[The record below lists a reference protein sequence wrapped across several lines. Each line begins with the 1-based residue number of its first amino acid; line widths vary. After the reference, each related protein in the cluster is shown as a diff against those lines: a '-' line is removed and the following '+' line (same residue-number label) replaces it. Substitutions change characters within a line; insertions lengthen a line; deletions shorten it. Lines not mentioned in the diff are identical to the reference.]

1 MIYWERE
8 MLWKK
13 PPFNNLIINVLKEVQ
28 QVDRG
33 HPVNIIHLKAFGKD
47 SYERIN
53 QKNQVSRELERISF
67 YKLKGRS

>member
-1 MIYWERE
+1 

-13 PPFNNLIINVLKEVQ
+13 TPFNNLIINVLKELP

-53 QKNQVSRELERISF
+53 QKNQVSTELGRISF
-67 YKLKGRS
+67 CKLKGRN

>member
-1 MIYWERE
+1 

-13 PPFNNLIINVLKEVQ
+13 TPFKNLIINVLKELQ

-33 HPVNIIHLKAFGKD
+33 HSVNIIHLKAFGKD

-53 QKNQVSRELERISF
+53 QKNQVSRELGRTSF
-67 YKLKGRS
+67 YKVKDRS